1 MLFSDGLSA
10 EAVLGSV
17 TAGGAGYLRK
27 SLDDEPLN
35 AGVRA
40 VSQGHVLIDQKTQ
53 NEIAEHLVRREAEVS
68 LTPRE
73 RDVLRLAARGFGAD
87 AMATELFVSVTT
99 VKSHLGSAY
108 QKLGVKNRAGAVAAA
123 LRAGLLEEAALRR
136 A

>member
-1 MLFSDGLSA
+1 M
-10 EAVLGSV
+10 
-17 TAGGAGYLRK
+17 
-27 SLDDEPLN
+27 
-35 AGVRA
+35 
-40 VSQGHVLIDQKTQ
+40 LIDQKTQ
-53 NEIAEHLVRREAEVS
+53 NESAEHLVRREAEVS

-108 QKLGVKNRAGAVAAA
+108 QKLGVTNRAGAVAAA